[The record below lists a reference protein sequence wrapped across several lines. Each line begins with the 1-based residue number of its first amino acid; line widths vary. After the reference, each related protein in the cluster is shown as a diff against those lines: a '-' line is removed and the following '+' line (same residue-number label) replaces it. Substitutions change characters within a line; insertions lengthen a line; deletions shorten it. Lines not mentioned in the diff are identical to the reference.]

1 MSGRNVMK
9 GSEEDER
16 LTGGWIWIPEEFQ
29 AMKLFEMEILLYCAD
44 LNQMEK

>member
-1 MSGRNVMK
+1 MSGRNAMK

-16 LTGGWIWIPEEFQ
+16 LTGGWIPDEFQ

-44 LNQMEK
+44 LYQMEK